1 MVGTTHGPA
10 SAERRPLSL
19 EEIADE
25 LLSGEAGDDR
35 RAAAAAGLY
44 ALCSSIA
51 GIDEDSARADDSD
64 GTRLASGE
72 ALSPRDAAR
81 CVLDYR
87 RTSRFLRGLQ
97 AAILEARARFPGGA
111 TEILYAGC
119 GPFAP
124 LALPLTTRFSPAEI
138 RFTLLDVHE
147 RSLDAARLI
156 FQALGKGAFVRDY
169 VRCDAASYEHDAPH
183 GLHVVVVEAMQ
194 AALEKEPQVAIT
206 MNLAPQLCPGGIFI
220 PERITVDCCLCD
232 PAREFPAPPDG
243 AGAADSPSAGDGGRV
258 RIHLGRVLDLTA
270 GGCRDLRASGGGGGE
285 QDGASFGQKLLLRI
299 PEELDGELGLMLLT
313 SITVFDSIALDEGE
327 SGLTSPRILYDA
339 GTMRGGETMEFEYR
353 LGDEPGFRYR
363 SP

>member
-1 MVGTTHGPA
+1 
-10 SAERRPLSL
+10 L
-19 EEIADE
+19 EEIADD
-25 LLSGEAGDDR
+25 LLSDEAGDDR
-35 RAAAAAGLY
+35 LEAAAAGLY
-44 ALCSSIA
+44 ALCSSIT
-51 GIDEDSARADDSD
+51 GIDEHSARADDSD

-81 CVLDYR
+81 CVLDHR

-97 AAILEARARFPGGA
+97 AAVLEARARFPDGA

-124 LALPLTTRFSPAEI
+124 LALPLTTRCSPAEI
-138 RFTLLDVHE
+138 RITLLDAHE

-183 GLHVVVVEAMQ
+183 ALHVVVVEAMQ

-206 MNLAPQLCPGGIFI
+206 MNLAPQLRPGGIFI

-232 PAREFPAPPDG
+232 PAREFLAPPAG
-243 AGAADSPSAGDGGRV
+243 ADAADSPSADGGGRV
-258 RIHLGRVLDLTA
+258 RVHLGRVLDLTA
-270 GGCRDLRASGGGGGE
+270 GGCRDLSPSGGGDV
-285 QDGASFGQKLLLRI
+285 QDGASPDPKLLLRV
-299 PEELDGELGLMLLT
+299 PEDLDGEFGLMLLT

-327 SGLTSPRILYDA
+327 SGLTCPRILYDA
-339 GTMRGGETMEFEYR
+339 GTMRGGESMEFEYR

-363 SP
+363 SL

>member
-10 SAERRPLSL
+10 SADRSLSL
-19 EEIADE
+19 KKIADE
-25 LLSGEAGDDR
+25 LLSDEAGDDR
-35 RAAAAAGLY
+35 LAAAAAGLY

-51 GIDEDSARADDSD
+51 GIDEDSGHAGDSD
-64 GTRLASGE
+64 GTRLPSGE

-81 CVLDYR
+81 CVLDFR

-97 AAILEARARFPGGA
+97 AAILEARARFPDGA

-138 RFTLLDVHE
+138 RFTLLDAHE

-183 GLHVVVVEAMQ
+183 ALHLVVVEAMQ

-206 MNLAPQLCPGGIFI
+206 MNLAPQLRPGGTFI

-232 PAREFPAPPDG
+232 PAREFPAPPAG
-243 AGAADSPSAGDGGRV
+243 AGAADSLPPGAGGRARV
-258 RIHLGRVLDLTA
+258 HLGRVLDLTA
-270 GGCRDLRASGGGGGE
+270 RGFRGLPASGGGDE
-285 QDGASFGQKLLLRI
+285 QHGSSAGPKLLLRV
-299 PEELDGELGLMLLT
+299 PGELDGEFGLMLLT
-313 SITVFDSIALDEGE
+313 SITVFDCIALDEGE
-327 SGLTSPRILYDA
+327 SGLTCPRILYDA

-363 SP
+363 PL